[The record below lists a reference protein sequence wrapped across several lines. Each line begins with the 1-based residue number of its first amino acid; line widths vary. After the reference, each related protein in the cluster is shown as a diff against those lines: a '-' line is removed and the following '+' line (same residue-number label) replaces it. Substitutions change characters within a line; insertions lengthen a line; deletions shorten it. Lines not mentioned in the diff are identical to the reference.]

1 MSCLLIK
8 KLATYKVKVNY
19 KEIRQIITD
28 LIIQIGNPLYNIQK
42 EMISLDNM
50 ISKQEKVNRYLL
62 QEIKSYE
69 KLVYS
74 MKELIIQYK
83 PDDFE
88 LRSH

>member
-1 MSCLLIK
+1 M
-8 KLATYKVKVNY
+8 ATYKVKVNY

-42 EMISLDNM
+42 EMNSLDNM
-50 ISKQEKVNRYLL
+50 ISKQEKVNRHLL

-74 MKELIIQYK
+74 MKELIIQYQ
-83 PDDFE
+83 PDDID